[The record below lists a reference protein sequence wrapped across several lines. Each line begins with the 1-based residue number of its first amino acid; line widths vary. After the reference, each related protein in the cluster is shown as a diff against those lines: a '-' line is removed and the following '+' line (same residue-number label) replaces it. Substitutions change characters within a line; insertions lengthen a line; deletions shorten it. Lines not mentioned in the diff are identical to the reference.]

1 MRRWVLMGGWRDALY
16 SNEPNR
22 EIISGSLVGYYCGVL
37 EGIAW
42 PVIHHSPNPP
52 MPLVVP
58 STPGGED
65 SVTSSRCGQS
75 TLNEPISDN
84 GPNDNPGSTS
94 GCELDCEIVTKS
106 VFEVNSEPEEQEEQE
121 EWPLDAVTDIFAGLY
136 LPSCKVD
143 AVYGPMPVGMD

>member
-1 MRRWVLMGGWRDALY
+1 
-16 SNEPNR
+16 
-22 EIISGSLVGYYCGVL
+22 
-37 EGIAW
+37 
-42 PVIHHSPNPP
+42 